1 MTAPAQDGTR
11 TAYAL
16 AVLFAINTMNFFDR
30 QILGAVAEPVRR
42 EWGLGD
48 GALGLL
54 GTAFTLLYA
63 MVGVPL
69 GRWVDRG
76 PRTRILSAGVFAWSV
91 FTALSG
97 VARGYWSL
105 FVVRLGVGVG
115 EASCAPAATS
125 LIGDLVPPQRRSKA
139 LSIFMLGLPV
149 GLALSLGVSS
159 IVAARWGWRSAFY
172 LAALPGVLCAIAA
185 LRIQEPPRG
194 HTEAHAVGGRRRS
207 GSPYWRVLSIPTMWW
222 LILSGAL
229 HNFNMYALGAFLSP
243 FLTRFHRMSLVDAG
257 LVAMAVYGL
266 SGIPGLLLGGVGAD
280 ALSKRRRDGRLLLG
294 TLAIL
299 ASVPPIVL
307 ALGRPAGD
315 VLGFALLMG
324 LGCGVMYVYYSTV
337 YATLQDVIEPSLRGT
352 AMALYFLA
360 MYVLG
365 ASLGPLGTGLAS
377 DFFTRSAAEAAGV
390 TTFTAAAL
398 EPFRAEGLRRAMYA
412 IPVLGALLTL
422 VLFAGSRTVARDA
435 EALERWMKDA
445 DSAPDS
451 PTPGSAGDRLAA
463 APSR

>member
-1 MTAPAQDGTR
+1 MTTPAAEVRAG
-11 TAYAL
+11 YAL

-48 GALGLL
+48 GAMGAL

-63 MVGVPL
+63 CVGVPL
-69 GRWVDRG
+69 GRWIDHG
-76 PRTRILSAGVFAWSV
+76 PRTRILAAGVAVWSV
-91 FTALSG
+91 LTALSG
-97 VARGYWSL
+97 AARGYWSL

-115 EASCAPAATS
+115 EATCAPAASS
-125 LIGDLVPPQRRSKA
+125 LIGDLVPPHRRSKA
-139 LSIFMLGLPV
+139 LSIFMMGLPV
-149 GLALSLGVSS
+149 GLALSFAVSS
-159 IVAARWGWRSAFY
+159 IVAARWGWRAAFY
-172 LAALPGVLCAIAA
+172 VAGLPGLLCAAAA

-194 HTEAHAVGGRRRS
+194 HSEAHAVGDRRRS

-266 SGIPGLLLGGVGAD
+266 SGIPGLLLGGIGAD

-315 VLGFALLMG
+315 VLGFGLLMG
-324 LGCGVMYVYYSTV
+324 LGVGVMYAYYSTV

-352 AMALYFLA
+352 GMALYFLA

-365 ASLGPLGTGLAS
+365 ASLGPLGTGMAS
-377 DFFTRSAAEAAGV
+377 DFFTTRAAAAAGV

-398 EPFRAEGLRRAMYA
+398 EPFRAEGLRQAMHL

-422 VLFAGSRTVARDA
+422 VMFAGSRTVGRDA
-435 EALERWMKDA
+435 EALEQWMKE
-445 DSAPDS
+445 
-451 PTPGSAGDRLAA
+451 AGERPAA
-463 APSR
+463 SR